1 MIKVTLDSI
10 VRYLNEN
17 TIGRRE
23 IIRYCT
29 EVVISIWDNIAFVYI
44 DGIIYTICEGGQWF
58 IGTYNEPFA
67 AAWLESYIKALTRLQ
82 DYLMVN
88 GSPVYSYGES
98 NEVAYYKL

>member
-1 MIKVTLDSI
+1 MTKVTLNSI

-17 TIGRRE
+17 TISRRE
-23 IIRYCT
+23 VIRYCT
-29 EVVISIWDNIAFVYI
+29 NVVISTWDNIAFVYI
-44 DGIIYTICEGGQWF
+44 DGLIYTIYEGGKWF
-58 IGTYNEPFA
+58 IGTYNEPFSV
-67 AAWLESYIKALTRLQ
+67 AWLESYIKALTRLE